1 MNFRGI
7 ELPPAYYQDEWV
19 YIIHGDCR
27 EILPSIP
34 DKSIDLV
41 LTDPPYGIKRDK
53 GFEGF
58 GGFGGFGT
66 PIARRRY
73 EQDNWDAERINA
85 TTIKDVLRVS
95 KQAIISDMFVLTKL
109 K

>member
-1 MNFRGI
+1 LKGYHAKNPINTTGKRRIMNFRGI

-41 LTDPPYGIKRDK
+41 LTDPPYGI
-53 GFEGF
+53 G
-58 GGFGGFGT
+58 
-66 PIARRRY
+66 
-73 EQDNWDAERINA
+73 
-85 TTIKDVLRVS
+85 KDGQ
-95 KQAIISDMFVLTKL
+95 K
-109 K
+109 